1 MTASRQWSWGGKAR
15 RGALG
20 LLVAALLP
28 GFAAFEAA
36 AGTAVASTPIPG
48 GAATSL
54 SVLGGGARLVGTQ
67 ALVSVEC
74 EGPRDSLCSGTV
86 SLSSGG
92 RTRTTPFSLYAG
104 AEQRLAVAVG
114 SGFAS
119 PGAAAVAVAR
129 TAQSYGGFKQS
140 RAIVRFR

>member
-1 MTASRQWSWGGKAR
+1 MTAARQWSWGGEAR

-20 LLVAALLP
+20 LMVAALLP
-28 GFAAFEAA
+28 GFVASSIAPAIAA
-36 AGTAVASTPIPG
+36 AGTQVPG
-48 GAATSL
+48 GATTTL
-54 SVLGGGARLVGTQ
+54 SVAGGSARLAGTE
-67 ALVSVEC
+67 ALVAVEC
-74 EGPRDSLCSGTV
+74 EGPRDSLCSGTI

-92 RTRTTPFSLYAG
+92 QTRTTPFSLYAG
-104 AEQRLAVAVG
+104 AHQRLAVAVG